1 MTKKNYMSLVINN
14 PIITSKKVLAL
25 KRDKLIARSVL
36 ISALKTHPALT
47 VDDIRWFLNQVQQL
61 NNRQLTDLILRIYK
75 LSNVGRFSFLYNQ
88 DLDSHIQERNT
99 QRVQTL
105 IKVAGKECAWPEV
118 YNNILLNS
126 EERETIER
134 MANREYFSILNT
146 IETADPADDLDNI
159 IPCTIST
166 DEIIGLSQNATIYSQ
181 CYDHV
186 CIAESQQSGK
196 IISFSNTI
204 PQVAYVADQTE
215 RYCFPLMDIIK
226 QLSQNNF
233 VNSQTNQRFGDV
245 TLKQLLT
252 KYEKEIKMYKYYL
265 DTLKEYDLISTE

>member
-1 MTKKNYMSLVINN
+1 MSIVVNN
-14 PIITSKKVLAL
+14 PIIIQNTQKKVLAL
-25 KRDKLIARSVL
+25 PRNKLIARSVL
-36 ISALKTHPALT
+36 ISALKTHPSLT
-47 VDDIRWFLNQVQQL
+47 VEDIRWFLNQVQQL
-61 NNRQLTDLILRIYK
+61 NNRELTELILRIYK
-75 LSNVGRFSFLYNQ
+75 LSNVGRFSFIYNQ
-88 DLDSHIQERNT
+88 DLDSHIKDRNA

-105 IKVAGKECAWPEV
+105 IRVAGKECAWPEV

-126 EERETIER
+126 EERQTIEK

-146 IETADPADDLDNI
+146 LETAQPSDDLDNI
-159 IPCTIST
+159 IPCTVST

-181 CYDHV
+181 CYDNV

-196 IISFSNTI
+196 IISFSNAI

-215 RYCFPLMDIIK
+215 RYCFPLMEIIQ
-226 QLSQNNF
+226 QLAQQNYINP
-233 VNSQTNQRFGDV
+233 QTNQRFADI

-265 DTLKEYDLISTE
+265 ETLKEHNLNPID